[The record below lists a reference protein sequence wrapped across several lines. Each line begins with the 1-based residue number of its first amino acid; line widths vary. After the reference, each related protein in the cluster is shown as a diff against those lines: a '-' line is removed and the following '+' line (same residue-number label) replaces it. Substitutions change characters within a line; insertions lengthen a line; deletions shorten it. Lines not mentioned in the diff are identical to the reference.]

1 MKRNFKIALPIL
13 LVFIGFIAMS
23 FTNSNDSVVL
33 RINVKKGQSFTV
45 KGKINQLMNINAQGM
60 NMSVPQTIEM
70 RQSLSIDEVNGEQI
84 TTSSSVD
91 AFKLTMTQMG
101 MKLTYDSEHPENNSP
116 MLAGQTDELDKNIG
130 KKFTTIYNNRGELL
144 QSEEITSNFNYQTG
158 VIIPFPE
165 EPVHVGSQWTQDTT
179 MSINNIDMKAV
190 NTYTVSE
197 ITKKTVTLTQTTTMK
212 GDSKSM
218 AMDMSMSAEGTII
231 IDRATGIVTKT
242 SCKMN
247 CSMTIEEQGMKIPM
261 TMSMTTESTVE

>member
-1 MKRNFKIALPIL
+1 MKRNFKTAFPIL
-13 LVFIGFIAMS
+13 LVFIGFITMS
-23 FTNSNDSVVL
+23 FTNNNDSVVL

-45 KGKINQLMNINAQGM
+45 KGKINQLMTINAQGM

-70 RQSLSIDEVNGEQI
+70 RQSISIDEVNDGQF
-84 TTSSSVD
+84 TTSSAIEACKVT
-91 AFKLTMTQMG
+91 LTQMG
-101 MKLTYDSEHPENNSP
+101 TKLTYDSEHPENNSP